1 MTSNACADN
10 QIQTLYYG
18 PRHRMAFRIGTYLA
32 LIRMMGIG
40 HLVTALYGHSH
51 LVDQTHL
58 RLSRTRQT
66 LRALICEG
74 FESEAGQSA
83 VQRLRDAHRGLADTT
98 GDDYRY
104 VLATFFLEPVRWNG
118 AFGRHALNASE
129 LGTLLAFWHRVG
141 EAMGIGGLPNRLADW
156 QALQRAYEAQHLRP
170 TPEGHHL
177 AQLCLR
183 DVVKLTVPAG
193 TRWAFRGLMR
203 STMEPD
209 VRDILGIAPARGAP
223 HWAVRLGLKV
233 MTSASARPRQVPGA
247 S

>member
-1 MTSNACADN
+1 MNANACSDN

-40 HLVTALYGHSH
+40 HLVTALYGRSH
-51 LVDQTHL
+51 LVDQTRL

-74 FESEAGQSA
+74 FESAAGRSA
-83 VQRLRDAHRGLADTT
+83 VQRLRDAHRGLTDTT

-104 VLATFFLEPVRWNG
+104 VLATFFLEPLRWNE
-118 AFGRHALNASE
+118 AFGRQALNAAE

-141 EAMGIGGLPNRLADW
+141 EAMGIGDLPAHLDDWRRL
-156 QALQRAYEAQHLRP
+156 QQAYEARHLRA
-170 TPEGHHL
+170 TPEGHRL

-203 STMEPD
+203 STMEPH

-223 HWAVRLGLKV
+223 RWVVRLGLAV
-233 MTSASARPRQVPGA
+233 MASASARMQAPAA